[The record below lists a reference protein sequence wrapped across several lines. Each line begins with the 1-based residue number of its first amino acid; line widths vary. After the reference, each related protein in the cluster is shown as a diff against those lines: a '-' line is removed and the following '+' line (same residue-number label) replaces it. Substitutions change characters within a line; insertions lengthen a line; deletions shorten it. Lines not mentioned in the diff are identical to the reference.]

1 MAEHLFFDRHD
12 AGVPEAILDRNG
24 DVVLRMCKACGQAEG
39 ELAKSCPAHG
49 IEPWRDEM
57 LRFDGQYANWKHAD
71 DEVAA
76 LRKALDVAQ
85 ADAERYCA
93 WRDAI
98 LAEDEGAR
106 EAMRRA
112 LPADVGP
119 GKRAPTPAEWNA
131 AIDALIQR
139 NNA

>member
-1 MAEHLFFDRHD
+1 MAEIPKEIVER
-12 AGVPEAILDRNG
+12 A
-24 DVVLRMCKACGQAEG
+24 
-39 ELAKSCPAHG
+39 LAAKVTD
-49 IEPWRDEM
+49 WR
-57 LRFDGQYANWKHAD
+57 AD
-71 DEVAA
+71 DESERSISVSDAMQRYGFHHPIDPAELVTAIVTAA
-76 LRKALDVAQ
+76 VTADP
-85 ADAERYCA
+85 DAERYRA

-119 GKRAPTPAEWNA
+119 GKRAPTPAEWDA
-131 AIDALIQR
+131 AMDALIQR

>member
-1 MAEHLFFDRHD
+1 MAEHTFFHRQD
-12 AGVPEAILDRNG
+12 AGVPKAILDRNG
-24 DVVLRMCKACGQAEG
+24 DIVLQMCKACGQAEA
-39 ELAKSCPAHG
+39 ELTKACPAHG
-49 IEPWRDEM
+49 VEPHASVM
-57 LRFDGQYANWKHAD
+57 GRFGSYNFDYYCNQEID
-71 DEVAA
+71 A
-76 LRKALDVAQ
+76 LREALDVAQ
-85 ADAERYCA
+85 ADAERYLA

-119 GKRAPTPAEWNA
+119 GKRAPTPAEWDA

-139 NNA
+139 NNG